1 MKKKI
6 ISVLMSAI
14 FIFTLMQVL
23 TSCADNTGGADDLG
37 TNDSAQNVE
46 TNDTAG
52 NDESGSESQT
62 VGSSEIGESSG
73 TQTDETIVNETLSLN
88 TDLLNEYMMT
98 YAELTEK
105 HGKVVGYERFD
116 GGNFYLLENGYTY
129 YFFSIDYDQN
139 KLIVDQ
145 DSDLEYMPVAGDEL
159 CRGIR
164 NISPELLFNGT
175 FETLSIE
182 TISNMDGINYVS
194 TNSDGIVTPRA
205 YASHFTYDGWNS
217 DKVELIIYHEDEN
230 MMDLTSEA
238 RIYIHPQDIRAEEAQ

>member
-1 MKKKI
+1 
-6 ISVLMSAI
+6 MSAI
-14 FIFTLMQVL
+14 LIFTLMQVL
-23 TSCADNTGGADDLG
+23 ISCADNTGETDDLG
-37 TNDSAQNVE
+37 TKDSTQNFE
-46 TNDTAG
+46 TDDSAG

-62 VGSSEIGESSG
+62 VTSNEVGEPTG
-73 TQTDETIVNETLSLN
+73 TQPDETIANETFTLN

-116 GGNFYLLENGYTY
+116 GGNFYLFENGYAYY
-129 YFFSIDYDQN
+129 YFYIDYDQS

-145 DSDLEYMPVAGDEL
+145 DTDLEYMPVDGNEL

-164 NISPELLFNGT
+164 NISPEHLFNGT
-175 FETLSIE
+175 FETISIE
-182 TISNMDGINYVS
+182 AIANMDGINYVS

-217 DKVELIIYHEDEN
+217 DKVELIIYHEDEDI
-230 MMDLTSEA
+230 MDLTSEA
-238 RIYIHPQDIRAEEAQ
+238 RIYIHPQDIQAEEGKK